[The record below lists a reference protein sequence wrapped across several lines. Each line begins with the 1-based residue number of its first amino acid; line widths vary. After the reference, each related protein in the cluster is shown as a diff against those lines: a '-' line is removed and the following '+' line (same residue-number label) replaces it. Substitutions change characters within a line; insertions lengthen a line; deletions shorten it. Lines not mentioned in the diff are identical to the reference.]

1 MQDSSL
7 GATLALTYFSPA
19 AAIAS
24 TLFSIW
30 HNISGSVLSSWWKNH
45 TRKVWRRWSRTT
57 GVWRMRPWSRLM
69 F

>member
-24 TLFSIW
+24 TIFSIW
-30 HNISGSVLSSWWKNH
+30 HNVSGTILSSWWKNH
-45 TRKVWRRWSRTT
+45 SKESTVEMVTAVAK
-57 GVWRMRPWSRLM
+57 PEEAENA
-69 F
+69 